1 MQSHSD
7 AKKAQIQAE
16 ARERA
21 AFDAQ
26 VNAAVGAAMQRNQQV
41 RVQLWSAQDVGMIF
55 HRQGHRL

>member
-1 MQSHSD
+1 MQSQSD
-7 AKKAQIQAE
+7 AKKAQVLNE

-41 RVQLWSAQDVGMIF
+41 QAAPGQSEKSNC
-55 HRQGHRL
+55 H